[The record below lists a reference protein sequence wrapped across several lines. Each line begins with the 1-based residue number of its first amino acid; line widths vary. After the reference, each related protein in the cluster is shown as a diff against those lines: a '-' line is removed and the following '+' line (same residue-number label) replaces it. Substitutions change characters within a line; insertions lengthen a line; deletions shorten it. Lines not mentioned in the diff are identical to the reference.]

1 MRHVEPELIR
11 DAGGRWWIAVP
22 VPGGL
27 YEAAHDV
34 RRRTPVPVRRNASRE
49 EAERAA
55 RGMHGEK

>member
-11 DAGGRWWIAVP
+11 DNTGRWWIAVP

-27 YEAAHDV
+27 YETTHDV
-34 RRRTPVPVRRNASRE
+34 RKRKPVPVRRNASRE

-55 RGMHGEK
+55 RGMYGEE